1 MRMIL
6 QGGGLLSGSG
16 GRCRGTNARQLP
28 GWCQQHNSRTCVRQR
43 QEYHVCVGYNGV
55 GMLTDAAALTNG
67 LSMAIDGL
75 RVVGGVVCAGGVS
88 FGGRFSSQIE
98 NLLP

>member
-1 MRMIL
+1 
-6 QGGGLLSGSG
+6 
-16 GRCRGTNARQLP
+16 
-28 GWCQQHNSRTCVRQR
+28 
-43 QEYHVCVGYNGV
+43 
-55 GMLTDAAALTNG
+55 MLTDAAALTNG

-98 NLLP
+98 NLLPYVEYIKYVQDMTDLNF

>member
-1 MRMIL
+1 M
-6 QGGGLLSGSG
+6 
-16 GRCRGTNARQLP
+16 
-28 GWCQQHNSRTCVRQR
+28 
-43 QEYHVCVGYNGV
+43 CVGYNGV

-88 FGGRFSSQIE
+88 FGGRFSVEGVFWCVVVAVYFLVGIQQRHRVFR
-98 NLLP
+98 